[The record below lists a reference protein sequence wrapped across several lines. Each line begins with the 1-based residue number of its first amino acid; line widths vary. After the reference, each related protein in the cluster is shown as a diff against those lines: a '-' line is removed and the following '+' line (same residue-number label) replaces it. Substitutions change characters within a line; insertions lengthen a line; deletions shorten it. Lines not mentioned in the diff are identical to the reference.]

1 MGERVPAH
9 RLPTA
14 GDRVTGLSEA
24 LTALEAALAGT
35 GVPVTMDPGNFT
47 APSIVV
53 EAPTIVS
60 ATQGGYT
67 LEVPVVLA
75 AAQPANRRALEYLLG
90 KLPRVLEACQ
100 SHTSSPGIYSPN
112 GSLNFPCYRT
122 TATITIRSI

>member
-1 MGERVPAH
+1 M
-9 RLPTA
+9 
-14 GDRVTGLSEA
+14 TGLGEA
-24 LTALEAALAGT
+24 LTALEAELTKTA
-35 GVPVTMDPGNFT
+35 VTVTLDPGNFT

-53 EAPTIVS
+53 EAPTVIA

-75 AAQPANRRALEYLLG
+75 AAQPANRAALEWLLG
-90 KLPRVLEACQ
+90 KLPKVLEACG

-112 GSLNFPCYRT
+112 GTINYPCYRT